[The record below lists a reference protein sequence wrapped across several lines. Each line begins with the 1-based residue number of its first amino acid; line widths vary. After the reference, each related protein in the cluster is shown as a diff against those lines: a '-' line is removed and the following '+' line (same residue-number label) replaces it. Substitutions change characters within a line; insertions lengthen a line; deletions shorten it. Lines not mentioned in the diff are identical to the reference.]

1 MVNRYSHQWSAAV
14 LKLALVVVCVIT
26 FSPASQGQTDQIQAV
41 ITGITS
47 SQHASE
53 INAVLAAQ
61 PKVMMSRTDVHTKN
75 LLIHALPECTL
86 DLNALNALI
95 QPFGV
100 DARCFKREPL
110 VQGVPFKHL
119 DPQKCS
125 DGPVLTR

>member
-1 MVNRYSHQWSAAV
+1 MT
-14 LKLALVVVCVIT
+14 LVVACVIT

-61 PKVMMSRTDVHTKN
+61 PNVMMSRTDVHTKN
-75 LLIHALPECTL
+75 LLIHALPDCAL

-100 DARCFKREPL
+100 GARCFKREPL

-119 DPQKCS
+119 DPQTCGES
-125 DGPVLTR
+125 PVETR